1 MTQRTAI
8 VIGAACGLLA
18 AVWTG
23 WWLLQWL
30 GFGFWFLVLIVPA
43 CIGAMQGVGSA
54 VAKMLMG
61 VSKRG

>member
-8 VIGAACGLLA
+8 VIGAACGIFA

-30 GFGFWFLVLIVPA
+30 GFGFWFLVLIVPF
-43 CIGAMQGVGSA
+43 CLGAMQGVGSM
-54 VAKMLMG
+54 VAKILMG
-61 VSKRG
+61 ISRR